1 MARALVLAASC
12 AATSELAHAAAG
24 GHPHSLGSLGFVT
37 LALVLPMFGV
47 LRRPSPVRMTS
58 AMVGGQLLL
67 HLVWTALDAPVPNR
81 SLHTH
86 HGMQTVAG
94 HAAMTHPMNLQAML
108 LAHLLATVLTCY
120 LAIRA
125 ERDICAAL
133 ASLLPHLPIARGVV
147 QLGHRP
153 AHLPSPTPVVRP
165 ALAHSIARRG
175 PPLRLA

>member
-1 MARALVLAASC
+1 MVRALVLAASC

-94 HAAMTHPMNLQAML
+94 HAAMTHPCQGTLGL
-108 LAHLLATVLTCY
+108 PCRRTVCLPGGGQF
-120 LAIRA
+120 I
-125 ERDICAAL
+125 
-133 ASLLPHLPIARGVV
+133 SLSAVG
-147 QLGHRP
+147 
-153 AHLPSPTPVVRP
+153 
-165 ALAHSIARRG
+165 
-175 PPLRLA
+175 